1 MTQRPKVSTVNPQMA
16 TSTVLSAFLDWIII
30 CEMLEQQNHIHETQA
45 FFNEKGKLI
54 LLIIRNENF
63 RSTEG
68 TKN

>member
-1 MTQRPKVSTVNPQMA
+1 MTT
-16 TSTVLSAFLDWIII
+16 TLTLSIDFLLDWIII

-54 LLIIRNENF
+54 LLIIRNENL
-63 RSTEG
+63 RSTES